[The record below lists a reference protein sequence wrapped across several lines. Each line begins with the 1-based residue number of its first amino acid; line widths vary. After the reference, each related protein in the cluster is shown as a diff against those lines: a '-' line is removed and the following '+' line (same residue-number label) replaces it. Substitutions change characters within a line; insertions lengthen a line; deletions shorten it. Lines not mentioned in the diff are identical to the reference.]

1 MITAKLEYRDYVPYG
16 AIAIKFVNLDFY
28 GNSEAVRLLNDLTNL
43 VKFQHYDTK
52 KLIIDFLET
61 KLEEN
66 RIKENQIIDEIGNL
80 KKKYKLT
87 VLFKDV
93 RKKIKQLDEIKSK
106 LYRQD
111 NIIREE
117 IKNQKNSRFLST
129 STTIRYFR
137 KMLGFLGFAC
147 ETSSFQS
154 HNDITIEH
162 FKCTKTDEKI
172 IDEVKLKI
180 KEYKNHKNNK
190 LEKVKK
196 EIEKFKNDEN
206 ENNIPSFEN
215 DYDLTF

>member
-1 MITAKLEYRDYVPYG
+1 MITAKLEYRDYTSYTTF
-16 AIAIKFVNLDFY
+16 ANLDFY
-28 GNSEAVRLLNDLTNL
+28 GNSEAVRLLNNLTSL
-43 VKFQHYDTK
+43 VKFQNYDTK

-66 RIKENQIIDEIGNL
+66 RIKENQIIDEISNL

-87 VLFKDV
+87 ILFKYV

-117 IKNQKNSRFLST
+117 IENQEDSRFLRT
-129 STTIRYFR
+129 STTINYFR

-154 HNDITIEH
+154 HNDTTIEH
-162 FKCTKTDEKI
+162 YKCTKTDEEI

-180 KEYKNHKNNK
+180 KEYENHKNNK
-190 LEKVKK
+190 LKKVKK
-196 EIEKFKNDEN
+196 EIDKFKNDEN